1 MNYQSPNF
9 VTKAALAR
17 RSAIYLFLE
26 EICVD
31 LDLTKAQNDKAKS
44 AYESVADWMSKS
56 TNPFLASVDVYPQGS
71 VALGTAVRPL
81 GSDEFDVDLIN
92 LIHRCHPYMLP
103 EEAKKLVG
111 DRLAEHQFYAKILEE
126 KKRCWRLNY
135 AGDFHL
141 DISPTIQNPKCK
153 AEGELVPDRKLHSW
167 HPTNPKGYRK
177 LFASRALLTPKIR
190 GGVLN
195 IDKRALASVE
205 PFPDPSL
212 TKGVLRRTV
221 QLLKRHRDNHFLHV
235 KEEIAPISVIITT
248 LAMQAYAY
256 CVRNHSFDDELE
268 ILVETI
274 RMMPHFIEKFW
285 ANNQQNYAVWNE
297 TTEGENFAD
306 RWNMEPKRI
315 TAFFSW
321 HAKALSDFEAIR
333 DAVGLDTV
341 IKSTRDQLGGRV
353 VDRVVSKRHEGV
365 AAARTTKSL
374 YVAPAVGIITSARA
388 SATPVPR
395 NDFFG
400 D

>member
-1 MNYQSPNF
+1 
-9 VTKAALAR
+9 
-17 RSAIYLFLE
+17 
-26 EICVD
+26 
-31 LDLTKAQNDKAKS
+31 
-44 AYESVADWMSKS
+44 
-56 TNPFLASVDVYPQGS
+56 
-71 VALGTAVRPL
+71 
-81 GSDEFDVDLIN
+81 
-92 LIHRCHPYMLP
+92 
-103 EEAKKLVG
+103 
-111 DRLAEHQFYAKILEE
+111 
-126 KKRCWRLNY
+126 
-135 AGDFHL
+135 
-141 DISPTIQNPKCK
+141 
-153 AEGELVPDRKLHSW
+153 
-167 HPTNPKGYRK
+167 
-177 LFASRALLTPKIR
+177 
-190 GGVLN
+190 
-195 IDKRALASVE
+195 
-205 PFPDPSL
+205 
-212 TKGVLRRTV
+212 
-221 QLLKRHRDNHFLHV
+221 
-235 KEEIAPISVIITT
+235 
-248 LAMQAYAY
+248 
-256 CVRNHSFDDELE
+256 
-268 ILVETI
+268 
-274 RMMPHFIEKFW
+274 MMPHFIEKFW